1 MEFKPNILDESSNMV
16 WLQFYKM
23 PQEVLY
29 LHFNSKLLFIL
40 HFWHRTVTVIILV
53 VISSTNNLIFATRH
67 DYYSHFI
74 DEETEV

>member
-29 LHFNSKLLFIL
+29 PHFNSKLLFIL
-40 HFWHRTVTVIILV
+40 HYWQRTVTMIILV
-53 VISSTNNLIFATRH
+53 VISSTDNLIFTILC
-67 DYYSHFI
+67 DY
-74 DEETEV
+74 